1 MNQLFE
7 QLFKHQP
14 TADQVNLFGQ
24 IDRFLKS
31 EAPNSLFVLKGY
43 AGTGKTTSMSV
54 LVKLLPKYQMK
65 AILLAPTGRAAK
77 VLGNYSQ
84 KPAYTIH
91 KKIYRKK
98 SAVEFGSGFSLAKNT
113 HTDTLF
119 IVDESSM
126 IPGDVQ
132 EGQYFGGNSLLSD
145 LITYVYESD
154 SNCKILFLGD
164 TAQLPPVG
172 ASESPALNP
181 TYLQDH
187 FGLKVFSAELKEVLR
202 QEKKS
207 GILENATALR
217 LQLLAE
223 NISKPS
229 LHVKNFKDFF
239 YITGEKLVDGINYA
253 YDHFGMDETL
263 IICRSNKNA
272 NLYNQQIRARILFR
286 EEFISSGDFLMVVK
300 NNYHWLPESSDGEF
314 IANGEIAKVIRIR
327 NEQEM
332 YGLKFADASL
342 QLVDFPTQPIITAK
356 IILDTLDSDSP
367 ALSNAQQ
374 KHLYEQVALDYADIK
389 NKSERLAKI
398 KTDPYYNALQ
408 VKFSYA
414 VTCHKSQGGQW
425 KAVFVDQGYLT
436 DELVNKEFIRW
447 LYTAITRASEQLF
460 LVNFNKDFI
469 VDLPKDNF

>member
-54 LVKLLPKYQMK
+54 LVKLLPKYKMK

-84 KPAYTIH
+84 KPAFTIH

-98 SAVEFGSGFSLAKNT
+98 SAVEFGSGFSLSKNT

-217 LQLLAE
+217 EQLLAE

-229 LHVKNFKDFF
+229 MQVKNFKDFF

-332 YGLKFADASL
+332 YGLKFADDSL

-374 KHLYEQVALDYADIK
+374 KHLYEQVALDYSDIK